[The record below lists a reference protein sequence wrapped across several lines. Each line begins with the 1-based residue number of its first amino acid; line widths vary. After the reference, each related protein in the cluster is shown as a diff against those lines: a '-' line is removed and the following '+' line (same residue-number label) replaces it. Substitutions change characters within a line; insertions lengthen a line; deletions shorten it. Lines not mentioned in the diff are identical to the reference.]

1 MPIEREYG
9 VDENAFLVSKTDTKG
24 RITYCNEPFLNIVGV
39 KQGDLLGKPHNII
52 RHTDM
57 PRVIFKLL
65 WARIQNKQEMFAF
78 IKNKTLNG
86 GYYWVFGNITASLD
100 QQDNVV
106 GYYSVRRKPNAKA
119 IEIIKPLYAKL
130 LELERD
136 GGIEASKKYLFN
148 FLEEKST
155 SYDEFINNLQRL

>member
-1 MPIEREYG
+1 
-9 VDENAFLVSKTDTKG
+9 
-24 RITYCNEPFLNIVGV
+24 
-39 KQGDLLGKPHNII
+39 
-52 RHTDM
+52 M

-65 WARIQNKQEMFAF
+65 WERIQNKEEIFAF

-86 GYYWVFGNITASLD
+86 GFYWVFGNITASLD
-100 QQDNVV
+100 QQDNIV

-130 LELERD
+130 LELERG
-136 GGIEASKKYLFN
+136 GGIEASKKYLLK

-155 SYDEFINNLQRL
+155 SYDEFINNLQRF